1 MRNKINTERHTIKED
16 VILDFL
22 SQKILAEQD
31 GSYFFPSGLLK
42 YYLYDKGYLTY
53 AGRIIGEYCHLN
65 NIMIVRASTLG
76 VKEWK
81 GEKIHGN
88 QKLFVFNKKK

>member
-1 MRNKINTERHTIKED
+1 MRTKVNTERHTIKED

-22 SQKILAEQD
+22 CQKKLAEEEKLN
-31 GSYFFPSGLLK
+31 YFPSGLLK
-42 YYLYDKGYLTY
+42 YYLYNKGYLTY
-53 AGRIIGEYCHLN
+53 AGRIIGKYCHLN

-81 GEKIHGN
+81 GEPLHGN